1 MNAIAPKANLP
12 ALDPYAIKRDFPVFD
27 QPVHGK
33 PLVFLDTAASAQKP
47 RAVIDAMA
55 NMMAHD
61 YANIHRGVY
70 ALSQRA
76 TEAFEG
82 ARAKVARFIGAPQVE
97 EIVFTRN
104 ATEAINLVAATWG
117 AENLHAGDEVI
128 LTALEHHANIV
139 PWQLLQ
145 KRNDFTIKV
154 APILDDGSLDLS
166 AFAALLSERTKLV
179 SVSHM
184 SNALGTIL
192 PVAEIVRLAK
202 RVGARVLLDGCQAV
216 THLPVDVASIGCD
229 FYVFSGHKLYGP
241 TGIGVLWGRKA
252 LLDSMPPYQG
262 GGDMIERVSWEGTT
276 YKPAPQ
282 RFEAGTPAIVEAV
295 GLGAAIDYVKAIG
308 MDAIA
313 AHEHELLAYARA
325 KIGALPF
332 VKLVG
337 TAPEAAGVL
346 AFTMEAAHP
355 HDVATILDK
364 KGIAVRAGHHC
375 AQPLMQ
381 RLGLA
386 ATTRASFGI
395 YTTREDVD
403 ALEAALHTVQSLF
416 G

>member
-1 MNAIAPKANLP
+1 MTHLAPRRNLP
-12 ALDPYAIKRDFPVFD
+12 ALDPYDVKRDFPIFD
-27 QPVHGK
+27 EAVNGK

-47 RAVIDAMA
+47 RVVIEAMTRL
-55 NMMAHD
+55 MERD

-82 ARAKVARFIGAPQVE
+82 GRAKVAAFIGARAVE

-117 AENLHAGDEVI
+117 AENLHAGDEVL
-128 LTALEHHANIV
+128 LTELEHHANIV

-145 KRNDFTIKV
+145 KRNGFTIKV
-154 APILDDGSLDLS
+154 APITDDGALDLD
-166 AFAALLSERTKLV
+166 AFARLLSDRTKLV

-216 THLPVDVASIGCD
+216 THLPVDVAALGCD

-241 TGIGVLWGRKA
+241 TGIGVLWGRRA
-252 LLDSMPPYQG
+252 LLDAMPPYQG

-276 YKPAPQ
+276 FKPAPQ

-295 GLGAAIDYVKAIG
+295 GLGTAIDYVSALG
-308 MDAIA
+308 MDAVA
-313 AHEHELLAYARA
+313 AHERELLAYARER
-325 KIGALPF
+325 IGALPF
-332 VKLVG
+332 VRLVG

-346 AFTMEAAHP
+346 AFTMAAAHP

-381 RLGLA
+381 RLGVP

-395 YTTREDVD
+395 YSTREDVD
-403 ALEAALHTVQSLF
+403 ALEAGLHTVQSLF

>member
-1 MNAIAPKANLP
+1 MKTAFAKP
-12 ALDPYAIKRDFPVFD
+12 AFSPLDPLDVRRDFPIFD
-27 QPVHGK
+27 EDVNGK

-47 RAVIDAMA
+47 RAVIEAMTR
-55 NMMAHD
+55 MMERD

-76 TEAFEG
+76 TEAFEA
-82 ARAKVARFIGAPQVE
+82 ARAKVAHFLNAASPE

-104 ATEAINLVAATWG
+104 ATEALNLLAASWG
-117 AENLHAGDEVI
+117 AHNLGPGDEVV
-128 LTALEHHANIV
+128 LSELEHHANIV

-145 KRNDFTIKV
+145 KRRHFTIKV
-154 APILDDGSLDLS
+154 APIRDDGSIDLDALV
-166 AFAALLSERTKLV
+166 ALLSERTKLV
-179 SVSHM
+179 SVAHM

-192 PVAEIVRLAK
+192 PVAEIVRAAR
-202 RVGARVLLDGCQAV
+202 RVGALVALDGCQAV
-216 THLPVDVASIGCD
+216 THLPVDVAAIGCD

-241 TGIGVLWGRKA
+241 TGIGVLWGRKEC
-252 LLDSMPPYQG
+252 LNRMPPYQG

-276 YKPAPQ
+276 FKAAPQ

-295 GLGAAIDYVKAIG
+295 GLGAAIDYVTALG
-308 MDAIA
+308 MEAVA
-313 AHEHELLAYARA
+313 AHEQDLLAYARA

-332 VKLVG
+332 VTLIG
-337 TAPEAAGVL
+337 TAREAAGVL
-346 AFTMEAAHP
+346 AFTMAAAHP

-364 KGIAVRAGHHC
+364 RGIAVRAGHHC

-381 RLGLA
+381 RLGVP

-395 YTTREDVD
+395 YTTRDDVD
-403 ALEAALHTVQSLF
+403 ALEAGLHTVQSLF

>member
-1 MNAIAPKANLP
+1 MTHLAPRVSLP
-12 ALDPYAIKRDFPVFD
+12 ALDPYDIKRDFPIFD
-27 QPVHGK
+27 EPVNGK
-33 PLVFLDTAASAQKP
+33 KLVFLDTAASAQKP
-47 RAVIDAMA
+47 RAMIDAMA
-55 NMMAHD
+55 QMMAQD

-82 ARAKVARFIGAPQVE
+82 ARSKVARFIGARAVE

-117 AENLHAGDEVI
+117 AENLHEGDEVV
-128 LTALEHHANIV
+128 LTELEHHANIV

-145 KRNDFTIKV
+145 RKNGFTIKV
-154 APILDDGSLDLS
+154 APINDDGSLDLNR
-166 AFAALLSERTKLV
+166 FAGLLSENTKLV

-202 RVGARVLLDGCQAV
+202 GVGARVLLDGCQAV
-216 THLPVDVASIGCD
+216 THLPVDVASLGCD

-241 TGIGVLWGRKA
+241 TGIGVLWGRQEF
-252 LLDSMPPYQG
+252 LNSMPPYQG

-276 YKPAPQ
+276 FKPAPQ

-295 GLGAAIDYVKAIG
+295 GLGAAIDYVSALG

-313 AHEHELLAYARA
+313 AHEHELLVYARA

-337 TAPEAAGVL
+337 TAQEAAGVL

-381 RLGLA
+381 RLGVA

-395 YTTREDVD
+395 YSTREDVD
-403 ALEAALHTVQSLF
+403 ALEAGLHTVQSLF

>member
-1 MNAIAPKANLP
+1 MTKLAPRLNLP
-12 ALDPYAIKRDFPVFD
+12 ALDPYDIKRDFPIFD
-27 QPVHGK
+27 EPVNGK
-33 PLVFLDTAASAQKP
+33 KLVFLDTAASAQKP

-76 TEAFEG
+76 TEAFEN
-82 ARAKVARFIGAPQVE
+82 ARAKVARFIGAPAVE

-117 AENLHAGDEVI
+117 AENLHEGDEVL
-128 LTALEHHANIV
+128 LTELEHHANIV

-145 KRNDFTIKV
+145 QKSRFTIKV
-154 APILDDGSLDLS
+154 APINDDGSLDLDR
-166 AFAALLSERTKLV
+166 FAALLSDRTKLV

-184 SNALGTIL
+184 SNALGSIL
-192 PVAEIVRLAK
+192 PAAEIVRLAK

-241 TGIGVLWGRKA
+241 TGIGVLWGRKE
-252 LLDSMPPYQG
+252 LLDAMPPYQG
-262 GGDMIERVSWEGTT
+262 GGDMIERVSWEGTSF
-276 YKPAPQ
+276 KPTPQ

-295 GLGAAIDYVKAIG
+295 GLGAAIDYVGALG

-313 AHEHELLAYARA
+313 AHEHELLVYARG

-337 TAPEAAGVL
+337 TAEEAAGVL
-346 AFTMEAAHP
+346 AFTLDAAHP

-381 RLGLA
+381 RLGVA

-395 YTTREDVD
+395 YSTREDVD
-403 ALEAALHTVQSLF
+403 ALEAGLHTVQSLF